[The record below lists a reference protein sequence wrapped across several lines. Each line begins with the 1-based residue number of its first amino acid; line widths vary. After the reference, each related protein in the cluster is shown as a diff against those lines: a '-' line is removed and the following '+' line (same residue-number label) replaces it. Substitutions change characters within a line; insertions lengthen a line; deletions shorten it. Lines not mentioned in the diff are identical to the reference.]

1 MLNGSARVG
10 GLAFMRRVLVVVV
23 VVVVVEVEEMPDD
36 KGEGRMGCIG
46 GCCALSS

>member
-10 GLAFMRRVLVVVV
+10 GLAFMRRVLV